1 MLRRQGCRW
10 LVYLLGQI
18 YICGE
23 LIKKEM
29 KRITSIIAFIA
40 IAGCTYA
47 QDIISNVF
55 PTKDGRIYYSEIIK
69 VDSSLTA
76 DNLYQN
82 AKSWASLTFR
92 SAKDATQSDDPV
104 SKTIIIKSYVAKG
117 HNAYITNPQNW
128 FVLKIEMKDGRY
140 KYTLT
145 DVRYEFS
152 VYAAGKSIQS
162 DKPLELW
169 VLPSGNNSPK
179 KQQKINDALTVYL
192 QTIDADFKAII
203 ADMTKSISTPVE
215 QW

>member
-1 MLRRQGCRW
+1 MACVSAMADIYLRRTNNRD
-10 LVYLLGQI
+10 
-18 YICGE
+18 
-23 LIKKEM
+23 M
-29 KRITSIIAFIA
+29 KRLITITCALAF
-40 IAGCTYA
+40 AGITMA
-47 QDIISNVF
+47 QDLISNVF
-55 PTKDGRIYYSEIIK
+55 PTKDGRIYYSEIIT

-117 HNAYITNPQNW
+117 HNAYVTNPQNW

-152 VYAAGKSIQS
+152 VYAAGKSIES

-179 KQQKINDALTVYL
+179 KQQKINNALTEYL
-192 QTIDADFKAII
+192 STIDAEFKAII
-203 ADMTKSISTPVE
+203 ADMTKSISAPVE

>member
-1 MLRRQGCRW
+1 
-10 LVYLLGQI
+10 
-18 YICGE
+18 
-23 LIKKEM
+23 M
-29 KRITSIIAFIA
+29 KRLITLTCALAFASI
-40 IAGCTYA
+40 TMA
-47 QDIISNVF
+47 QDLISNVF

-82 AKSWASLTFR
+82 AKSWATLTFR

-104 SKTIIIKSYVAKG
+104 SKTIIIKSYVSKG
-117 HNAYITNPQNW
+117 HNAYVTNPKNW

-152 VYAAGKSIQS
+152 VHFGGATTNSN
-162 DKPLELW
+162 KPLEEW
-169 VLPSGNNSPK
+169 VIPSGNNSPK
-179 KQQKINDALTVYL
+179 KQQKINDALTEYL
-192 QTIDADFKAII
+192 STIDAEFKANI
-203 ADMTKSISTPVE
+203 ADMTKSISAPVE